1 MENNKISL
9 SDLVALVAEKASMD
23 QPQVEQFVKT
33 MFDVISEAVVND
45 DPVKVKDL
53 GTFKLTR
60 MQARESIDVNTGEKI
75 EIPAHDK
82 ISFAPATALR
92 EIVNKPFSHFESV
105 LISSDDSSFEDLH
118 EFDEGE
124 DMASEDAAD
133 DSLHQPV
140 KTDVVAERSRK
151 PDKITETILSA
162 VEELEDPEIP
172 LTNVS
177 TDEQEEFILDLPDT
191 TFPQTAEPASR
202 KRSRKSILLIPIL
215 GGVAIALASF
225 FFYSTCDRGKSNR

>member
-23 QPQVEQFVKT
+23 QAQVEQFVKT
-33 MFDVISEAVVND
+33 MFDVISEAIVND

-140 KTDVVAERSRK
+140 KTDLVERSRK